1 MGKKREYAFEESTVA
16 LKGGTCEA
24 IAVSTTSAV
33 SSAILSGRVVLYSDV
48 AVFFRQGSGTPTALA
63 TGVDQILPATTMLR
77 VVDIESGNKLA
88 FKTASGTGTV
98 YIAPAA

>member
-1 MGKKREYAFEESTVA
+1 MMQRREHVLEESVIA
-16 LKGGTCEA
+16 LKGGTCA
-24 IAVSTTSAV
+24 AVAVSTASAQ
-33 SSAILSGRVVLYSDV
+33 SAAITSGRVVLYSSV
-48 AVFFRQGSGTPTALA
+48 ECFFRQGSNPTALSDG
-63 TGVDQILPATTMLR
+63 TDQILPASTMLR

>member
-1 MGKKREYAFEESTVA
+1 MMQRREHVLEESVIA

-24 IAVSTTSAV
+24 VAVSTTSAV
-33 SSAILSGRVVLYSDV
+33 SSAILSGRVVIYSSV
-48 AVFFRQGSGTPTALA
+48 ECFFRQGSGTPVALS
-63 TGVDQILPATTMLR
+63 TGVDQILPASTMLR

>member
-1 MGKKREYAFEESTVA
+1 MMQRREYVLEESVVA
-16 LKGGTCEA
+16 LTGATCEA
-24 IAVSTTSAV
+24 IAISTTSAQ
-33 SSAILSGRVVLYSDV
+33 SSAITSGRVVLYSSV
-48 AVFFRQGSGTPTALA
+48 ECFFRQGSNPTALS
-63 TGVDQILPATTMLR
+63 TGVDQILPASTMLR

>member
-1 MGKKREYAFEESTVA
+1 MQRRDYVFEESVVA

-24 IAVSTTSAV
+24 VAVSTTSAE
-33 SSAILSGRVVLYSDV
+33 SAAITSGRVVLYSSV
-48 AVFFRQGSGTPTALA
+48 ECFFRQGSNPTALA
-63 TGVDQILPATTMLR
+63 TGVDQILPASTMLR